1 MPANLSF
8 VIPDAPM
15 DSTSDNITNIKYVM
29 DSYDMLN
36 NGIEALKHLH
46 EATTMLR
53 STRLAETVAE
63 HSQVVGG
70 FARGVTRLAAA
81 VEVGNI
87 LLTYVGMWLDLA
99 GAHAA
104 AMASIT
110 KDSILRGLSHG
121 VVLGADGKSHSYVA
135 SNFWQNGKQHFPF
148 YPHLDQGAK
157 NLHNVALVSGY
168 AQGSRLS
175 TNQKGRLYADLLGTM
190 TEGSK
195 NLYFGGPGGFGNLGH
210 QTRKDYYIECAA
222 LFRKLHLR

>member
-1 MPANLSF
+1 MPANLSI
-8 VIPDAPM
+8 VIPDVPM
-15 DSTSDNITNIKYVM
+15 EGTSDNITNIKYVM

-46 EATTMLR
+46 EAGTMLR
-53 STRLAETVAE
+53 TTRLAETVAE
-63 HSQVVGG
+63 HTQVVGG
-70 FARGVTRLAAA
+70 FARGITKLAAA

-104 AMASIT
+104 AMAAIT

-121 VVLGADGKSHSYVA
+121 VVLGADDKSTTYVA
-135 SNFWQNGKQHFPF
+135 HNFWQNGKQHFPF
-148 YPHLDQGAK
+148 YPHLDAGAR
-157 NLHNVALVSGY
+157 NLHNIALVSGY
-168 AQGSRLS
+168 GQGKRLS
-175 TNQKGRLYADLLGTM
+175 KTQKGRLYADLLGNM
-190 TEGSK
+190 GPGSK

-210 QTRKDYYIECAA
+210 QTRRDYYIECAA